1 MLNTG
6 FTDFM
11 RTPRF
16 VLIRNKHDTSCK
28 LNHNSEKYDTIA
40 FVTIVAIFVNLSL
53 NAFIDM

>member
-6 FTDFM
+6 FADFM

-16 VLIRNKHDTSCK
+16 VLTRNKHDISCK
-28 LNHNSEKYDTIA
+28 LNHNSEKYVTIVFA
-40 FVTIVAIFVNLSL
+40 TIVAIFVNLSL

>member
-6 FTDFM
+6 FADFM

-16 VLIRNKHDTSCK
+16 VLTRNKHDTSCK
-28 LNHNSEKYDTIA
+28 LNHNSEKYVTIVFA
-40 FVTIVAIFVNLSL
+40 TIVAIFVNLSL